1 MFLCIVQ
8 LSLCIKM
15 KLDKNSCNV
24 NSNKLDLV
32 KVNPVRI
39 VIFGLATYFFVFANV
54 IDAKV
59 RIWVADPFRPKLDV
73 ISPQQNMSRQVILPS
88 ETSIVV
94 QGIMKMGSS
103 YNAMISN
110 KFVREGDSIGGF
122 IVKSI
127 GKDKI
132 IVQGSSGELRQVLF
146 N

>member
-1 MFLCIVQ
+1 
-8 LSLCIKM
+8 M

>member
-1 MFLCIVQ
+1 M
-8 LSLCIKM
+8 
-15 KLDKNSCNV
+15 